1 MCGVRRNSMLHYL
14 ALGQF
19 QCSCPMRYILFGNFQ
34 IDVYNTDFILS
45 VISVQ

>member
-1 MCGVRRNSMLHYL
+1 MLHYL

-19 QCSCPMRYILFGNFQ
+19 QRSCPILYILFGKLK
-34 IDVYNTDFILS
+34 IDGHNTDFFSS

>member
-1 MCGVRRNSMLHYL
+1 MCGVRRNPMLYYF

-19 QCSCPMRYILFGNFQ
+19 QCSCPILDILFGNLQ
-34 IDVYNTDFILS
+34 IDGYNTDFIPN